1 VVTDAEL
8 EELLIDCPTLYHMA
22 EDGSWPSIRD
32 RGLLSTSALLDLY
45 GVQGEPREQIEAQ
58 RRRTGVPLEHAP
70 LPRAVI
76 RDQLPMDD
84 VGLRRCLP
92 AHIEPTDWYRLLNS
106 KVFFWLTKLRL
117 LTLVNA
123 KPYRGRPHDVIEVST
138 RKLIE
143 KHYDRICLC
152 PMNSGCTKPYPH
164 PRDETTFRR
173 IPEYPYAE
181 RRRRKPRGE
190 RVVELAVDYSVPDIA
205 KFVTGAMRMQGDQIL
220 AILPV

>member
-1 VVTDAEL
+1 
-8 EELLIDCPTLYHMA
+8 MA
-22 EDGSWPSIRD
+22 EDGSWSSIRE
-32 RGLLSTSALLDLY
+32 RGLLSTTALLDLY
-45 GVQGEPREQIEAQ
+45 GVQGESREQIEAQ
-58 RRRTGVPLEHAP
+58 RRRTGVPLEHAT
-70 LPRAVI
+70 LPRAVV

-84 VGLRRCLP
+84 AGLRRCLP
-92 AHIEPTDWYRLLNS
+92 VHIQPMDWYRLLNG
-106 KVFFWLTKLRL
+106 KVFFWLTKPRL

-123 KPYRGRPHDVIEVST
+123 KPYRGRPHDVIEVSA
-138 RKLIE
+138 RKLVE
-143 KHYDRICLC
+143 KHYDRIFLC

-173 IPEYPYAE
+173 IREYPYAE

-205 KFVTGAMRMQGDQIL
+205 KFVTRAVRMQGDQVL